1 MSDENKPDNIDEG
14 DDLLSDF
21 NDLFPEEDDDNLNEL
36 DAGDETDDL
45 ESLLDGLDTPIES
58 EQGSDSDEDDIDAL
72 LDTLDESVSD
82 TENISGETGDS
93 PESPEAA
100 DEDNLDSLLD
110 GLEEQVGAI
119 TTDDSDVDDDSDS
132 DNELDSLLDEMIEEV
147 EPVEEREID
156 LDDHELDL
164 SIEGDEA
171 DDSSTESE
179 STPDELITADEEAK
193 PEQSVDNN
201 EPDNTEE
208 SELDDLIS
216 MEEDSFSGD
225 EIAPGAAAIAPAAP
239 EKEEPTKPAAADK
252 PSKEKSNAQEKEVIK
267 KSPSKMGAIIMYLLL
282 FITLGIAGGSLWMAL
297 QTQQAIDNNS
307 ARLNKL
313 QQQQDLAL
321 GDLATPYNPLIE
333 QNSSSIRDL
342 DQRINELS
350 KIVEGPLSHI
360 NASTGEETIS
370 KLESQLQL
378 LQERLQQLEQNM
390 GQKLTELKEEL
401 AKRPTVVAATTAP
414 PLIVKSQSNRK
425 PAVKLWALNLLSL
438 ASRKGA
444 SATVTQLQ
452 KQGVNASRTRFSAKD
467 GKTWYRVRVTGFSS
481 YAAAKSYAKEMPKVT
496 GIRPSQTWVTP
507 E

>member
-1 MSDENKPDNIDEG
+1 VSDENKPDNIDEG

-45 ESLLDGLDTPIES
+45 ESLLNGLDTPTES
-58 EQGSDSDEDDIDAL
+58 VQGSDSDEDDIDAL
-72 LDTLDESVSD
+72 LDTLDESVGDAEEISD
-82 TENISGETGDS
+82 ETGDS

-119 TTDDSDVDDDSDS
+119 TTDDSDVDDDSD
-132 DNELDSLLDEMIEEV
+132 NELDSLLDEMIEEV
-147 EPVEEREID
+147 EPAEEREID

-164 SIEGDEA
+164 SIESDEP

-179 STPDELITADEEAK
+179 STPDDLINTDEEAK

-208 SELDDLIS
+208 SGLDDLIA

-225 EIAPGAAAIAPAAP
+225 EIATGVDAIAPTAP
-239 EKEEPTKPAAADK
+239 EKEEPATPAAADK
-252 PSKEKSNAQEKEVIK
+252 PSKEKGNAQEKEAIK

-282 FITLGIAGGSLWMAL
+282 FITLGVAGGSLWMTL
-297 QTQQAIDNNS
+297 QAQQSIESNG
-307 ARLNKL
+307 ARLSKL
-313 QQQQDLAL
+313 LKQQDLAL

-350 KIVEGPLSHI
+350 KMVEGPLSHM
-360 NASTGEETIS
+360 NANTGEETTR
-370 KLESQLQL
+370 KFE
-378 LQERLQQLEQNM
+378 ERLQQLEQKM
-390 GQKLTELKEEL
+390 TQQLAELKEEL

-414 PLIVKSQSNRK
+414 PLIVKSQSNSK

-444 SATVTQLQ
+444 NATVTQLQ
-452 KQGVNASRTRFSAKD
+452 KLGVNASRTRFTAKD

-481 YAAAKSYAKEMPKVT
+481 YATAKSYAKEMPKVK
-496 GIRPSQTWVTP
+496 GIRQNQTWVTP